1 MNFKNT
7 LFILALGAF
16 AFSCNQFKVSE
27 TADGGKIQ
35 YHSKGE
41 SDQSPEVGDFVT
53 FDLKIISDVDSV
65 FKDTWAE
72 GAPIEIPLP
81 EPEFTPSFESAL
93 KYLHVG
99 DSATVF
105 VSADSLF
112 GRIGQPLPPGVSPG
126 SDLKFLVALRDIKT
140 MAQYEESMEEKRN
153 AEADVI
159 AEFVGE
165 NLEGATKLENGIYYT
180 TEKIGKGATVAQG
193 DTVEVSYTGKFMDG
207 KVFDQNEAFMFP
219 VGMGYVIKGWDEAL
233 RTMKVGQKSTFVIP
247 SQLGYGDRGAG
258 PIAPFTPL
266 VFDIELKKIG
276 RK

>member
-1 MNFKNT
+1 MNLKNT
-7 LFILALGAF
+7 LSILALAAF
-16 AFSCNQFKVSE
+16 AFSCNQFKVTE
-27 TADGGKIQ
+27 AEDGSKIQ
-35 YHSKGE
+35 YHAKGE
-41 SDQSPEVGDFVT
+41 GDQSPQVGDFVT
-53 FDLKIISDVDSV
+53 FDLKIMSDVDSV

-72 GAPIEIPLP
+72 GAPLEIPLP
-81 EPEFTPSFESAL
+81 EPEFKPSFESAL
-93 KYLHVG
+93 QYLHVG

-126 SDLKFLVALRDIKT
+126 SELKFLVSLKGIKT
-140 MAQYEESMEEKRN
+140 AAQFEESMQEKRN
-153 AEADVI
+153 AEGDVI

-180 TEKIGKGATVAQG
+180 TEKAGSGVTVAQG
-193 DTVEVSYTGKFMDG
+193 DTVEVSYVGKFMDG
-207 KVFDQNEAFMFP
+207 NVFDENESFQFP

-233 RTMKVGQKSTFVIP
+233 KTMKVGQKSTFVIP